1 VGTRP
6 NARCMTRKWDTVCA
20 VAKREDSRTVVW
32 TSARLFL
39 VSFAT
44 GLLFVA
50 LFTIV
55 GSGDIEET
63 ANSSYSV
70 AADTPSRETAAGN
83 EGTISIFGVP
93 VFDTMQGTG
102 DRLPYQASWAQSVTW
117 ALRFLVSWDH
127 VSLVRS
133 LFFLTFATTLI
144 LATLVTWLP
153 HLSIGRAALFA
164 VLANSSFGLFLRQND
179 WSDHYVQVVGITA
192 AAFFL
197 MRKSFHDSLPS
208 AEACGTR
215 MILLCLF
222 VSVNGVI
229 TGHPGLWPVALFV
242 WLSLVIVFASRHDF
256 RIKMMS
262 WLRSEIRLMTIAVVC
277 LVGTAIVVSRDL
289 LGELSGDGWT
299 SGRRS
304 RTPGLFSQFAFG
316 GLYGLTDGGSIPD
329 GIRQAIAALLGTTV
343 MPLFVL
349 IDGILPSQIRASDF
363 RELPR
368 VEFSG
373 ALVLLVFAL
382 AWRSLTSNSIRRFVL
397 RVIVAQALVWGSV
410 AFSVADMVPTVLA
423 SSGAWMTLAT
433 VLPINLF
440 LTYLLIAEMH
450 RRRGAIFVF
459 SVANVVLIGYWCLI
473 QLGFA
478 SFSAPIRFPE
488 QFPSRLAASTEVS
501 RSPWYSNTSM
511 VPDRV
516 LISSTPSFYDFLGF
530 VASGYPVVAPA
541 DPKMRASGQLQSNFA
556 FNFSINPPRF
566 EGMTPQEIDR
576 TLDFLQVRYLLVGE
590 STRPDASQPPQLSKG
605 LRSVLDDL
613 GSPEKLALR
622 DVSFDVF
629 ERERFSAFITADES
643 MIGIQQCPVLFE
655 ACSVAIE
662 TRRVSMSSDPHLRRC
677 ERACLW
683 TFSVPMLRDNE
694 RVIIPVTYDEALE
707 VRDSAGTKLVT
718 SSVGGFL
725 GVGSKSGVNGGLLTV
740 NLDPDVRMLS
750 RVAMSYANVAV
761 FILLLGN
768 VMYPW
773 VKSRSRKLRVK

>member
-1 VGTRP
+1 
-6 NARCMTRKWDTVCA
+6 MTRKWDTVCA
-20 VAKREDSRTVVW
+20 VAKRGDSRTVVW

-44 GLLFVA
+44 GLLIVA

-55 GSGDIEET
+55 GSSDIEET

-83 EGTISIFGVP
+83 KGTISIFGVP
-93 VFDTMQGTG
+93 AFDTMQGTG

-117 ALRFLVSWDH
+117 ILRLLISWEH
-127 VSLVRS
+127 ISLVRS
-133 LFFLTFATTLI
+133 FVFLVFATTLM
-144 LATLVTWLP
+144 LATLITWVP
-153 HLSIGRAALFA
+153 NLSKSHAVLFA
-164 VLANSSFGLFLRQND
+164 VLANSSFGLFIRQND
-179 WSDHYVQVVGITA
+179 WSDHYVQVVGIA
-192 AAFFL
+192 ATTFFM
-197 MRKSFHDSLPS
+197 MRRNFHDSLPGV
-208 AEACGTR
+208 EACSPRVT
-215 MILLCLF
+215 LLCLF
-222 VSVNGVI
+222 ASINGVI
-229 TGHPGLWPVALFV
+229 TGHPGLWPAAFFV
-242 WLSLVIVFASRHDF
+242 WLSFILVFVSQKDYRFKVINWF
-256 RIKMMS
+256 RFEMKLVTMG
-262 WLRSEIRLMTIAVVC
+262 LMC
-277 LVGTAIVVSRDL
+277 LVGTALVVSQDL
-289 LGELSGDGWT
+289 VSELSGNSWT
-299 SGRRS
+299 SGRLS
-304 RTPGLFSQFAFG
+304 RTQGLFSQFAFG
-316 GLYGLTDGGSIPD
+316 GVYGLTDGGSIPD

-397 RVIVAQALVWGSV
+397 KVIVAQALVWVSV
-410 AFSVADMVPTVLA
+410 AISVADVVPTMLA

-440 LTYLLIAEMH
+440 LTYLLISEMH
-450 RRRGAIFVF
+450 RKRSALFVF
-459 SVANVVLIGYWCLI
+459 SVVNVVLIGYWCLI
-473 QLGFA
+473 QFGFA
-478 SFSAPIRFPE
+478 SLSAPVRFPE
-488 QFPSRLAASTEVS
+488 QFPSRLAASTEVLG
-501 RSPWYSNTSM
+501 SPWYLNTST
-511 VPDRV
+511 VPDRA
-516 LISSTPSFYDFLGF
+516 LISSTPNFYDFLGF
-530 VASGYPVVAPA
+530 VAAGYPVVAPA

-605 LRSVLDDL
+605 LLSVLDDL
-613 GSPEKLALR
+613 GSPEKLDLR
-622 DVSFDVF
+622 HVSFSVF
-629 ERERFSAFITADES
+629 ERERFSVFITADES
-643 MIGIQQCPVLFE
+643 TIGIQQCPVLFE

-662 TRRVSMSSDPHLRRC
+662 TLRVSTSSDPHLRRC
-677 ERACLW
+677 EHACLW
-683 TFSVPMLRDNE
+683 TFSVSMLRDNE

-707 VRDSAGTKLVT
+707 VRDSAGAKLDT

-725 GVGSKSGVNGGLLTV
+725 GVGSKSGVNEGLLTV

-768 VMYPW
+768 VMCPW
-773 VKSRSRKLRVK
+773 VKSRRRKLRVE